1 MQTIEVITLVTL
13 FLISVG
19 AFVMSY
25 FQLKE
30 KGFLLNN
37 AYIYAT
43 KETRKTMN
51 KKPHYRQSAI
61 VFFQLGII
69 FLLMAIEMLLDT
81 GWILGIVI
89 GLMILL
95 IIYAIVSSIKILKKY

>member
-1 MQTIEVITLVTL
+1 MQTIEIISLVTL
-13 FLISVG
+13 FLISMG

-25 FQLKE
+25 FQFKE

-95 IIYAIVSSIKILKKY
+95 IIYAIASSIKILKKY